1 MAKRAPSKRS
11 KTSGR
16 RKTASG
22 TSRLEALQETLTP
35 GPATKTAIRI
45 TGWLALAAGVTTGLV
60 IGIPELEQRAVARD
74 LQSTNDLTI
83 EFQNAPDW
91 FRIDRTLPREL
102 EGIVINTVGDQR
114 RSARIREG
122 LIEAHAALEGT
133 HWFESLDQL
142 RWIDADTIRVE
153 GRWVRPAAVVYA
165 KIDGEN
171 KDVLVD
177 VRGHR
182 LAYAFEAG
190 TARDLPR
197 IKGADR
203 SLAPPVGDFWGDDV
217 VAGIALHDAIS
228 DRDWSKQIQLIDVSN
243 HGNSKRGLVLRTN
256 GCSIIWGRS
265 PDDPSPS
272 EVPTAQ
278 KLEYLDYY
286 AREFGDFEEHC
297 AGGELDARP
306 DMLIQSPNSMIRD
319 RSR

>member
-1 MAKRAPSKRS
+1 MAKSTSKRRS
-11 KTSGR
+11 KSSSR
-16 RKTASG
+16 RKTG
-22 TSRLEALQETLTP
+22 TGSSRIEALKNALVP
-35 GPATKTAIRI
+35 GPTTLIVVRVA
-45 TGWLALAAGVTTGLV
+45 GWLLLIAAVTSGLV

-74 LQSTNDLTI
+74 LQSSKDLTI
-83 EFQNAPDW
+83 EFQGAPDW
-91 FRIDRTLPREL
+91 FRIDRSLPLEL
-102 EGIVINTVGDQR
+102 EGIVINAVGAER
-114 RSARIREG
+114 RSARIRDG
-122 LIEAHAALEGT
+122 LIDAHAALEAS

-165 KIDGEN
+165 KIDGED

-182 LAYAFEAG
+182 LAYAFEPG

-203 SLAPPVGDFWGDDV
+203 GQAPPVGEPWGEDV
-217 VAGIALHDAIS
+217 VAGIVLHEAIAARPWS
-228 DRDWSKQIQLIDVSN
+228 DQIQIIDVSN
-243 HGNSKRGLVLRTN
+243 HRNPKRGLVLRTN
-256 GCSIIWGRS
+256 GCSIVWGRS

-278 KLEYLDYY
+278 KIEYLDYY
-286 AREFGDFEEHC
+286 VREFGDFDEHC
-297 AGGELDARP
+297 AGGEFDARP
-306 DMLIQSPNSMIRD
+306 DMLIQSPGSVILD